1 MNNQQKKSFYKK
13 KSWRLW
19 LVKKLLRDHI
29 DKEEIYSIISHFFE
43 DDSNVYESDNNIN
56 DNDENEL
63 LKNILK
69 LNDKTVEDV
78 MVPRAEI
85 VALSNTDSMEKIL
98 NTINVETHSRMPVY
112 KNNLDYIVKIF
123 IFFQYD
129 FPACHA
135 ILF

>member
-43 DDSNVYESDNNIN
+43 DDSNVYESDNKNIN

-69 LNDKTVEDV
+69 LTDITVEDV

-112 KNNLDYIVKIF
+112 KNNLDNIF
-123 IFFQYD
+123 
-129 FPACHA
+129 
-135 ILF
+135 LNV